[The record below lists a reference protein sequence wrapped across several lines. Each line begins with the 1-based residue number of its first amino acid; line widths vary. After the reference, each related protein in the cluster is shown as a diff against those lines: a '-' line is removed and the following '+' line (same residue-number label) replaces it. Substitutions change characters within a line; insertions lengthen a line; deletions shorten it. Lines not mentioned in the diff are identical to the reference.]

1 MRDLL
6 DIVKDIRKWWD
17 EKDHD
22 LLDPNEFEDLC
33 NELELAAMNEAAAK
47 EFEKQQNEYI
57 DPSELGGCSGHYA
70 DENMYMR
77 GDSHGEE

>member
-33 NELELAAMNEAAAK
+33 NELELAAMNEAAAQ
-47 EFEKQQNEYI
+47 EFDKQQNEYI
-57 DPSELGGCSGHYA
+57 DPSEYGGCSGHYA

-77 GDSHGEE
+77 GDRYGEE